1 MRTNKISMDNNSAQV
16 MGAIPCIYNNN
27 KKKNVVMD
35 VQINKETFQDR
46 HINLPI
52 KL

>member
-16 MGAIPCIYNNN
+16 MGAIPCIYKK